1 MRATLSLSRSDFPL
15 NIDGL
20 NLAQLTLFA
29 VGLRSATSELTILST
44 QHTTGGQT
52 VDAGQVE
59 TSGGIAGTRRPGGAP
74 WQPLLGTDPA
84 GTWELQFEDTPPVRA
99 LFTSGTVQDVV
110 LAMSVAGTTQP
121 WP

>member
-1 MRATLSLSRSDFPL
+1 MCYLPSTTPPYPIRSTSSGP
-15 NIDGL
+15 
-20 NLAQLTLFA
+20 FA
-29 VGLRSATSELTILST
+29 PST
-44 QHTTGGQT
+44 VTTAPTACPTGGQT

-59 TSGGIAGTRRPGGAP
+59 TSGGIVGTRRPGGAP
-74 WQPLLGTDPA
+74 WQPLLGTDPT